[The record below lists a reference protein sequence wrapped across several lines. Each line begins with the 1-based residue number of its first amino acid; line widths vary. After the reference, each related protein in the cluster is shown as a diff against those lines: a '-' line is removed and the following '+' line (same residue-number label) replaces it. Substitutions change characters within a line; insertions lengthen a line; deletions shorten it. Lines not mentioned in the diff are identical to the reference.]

1 MLFRSGPR
9 LLRRGRT
16 PAALAALVEG
26 GQRFNGAAA
35 VTPRKVRYREGK
47 DRNRAS
53 LQWGRGCYAAEGAT
67 ADTAPCSRPDSFNGA
82 AAVTPRKEKPVK
94 LELSRAV
101 RFNGAAA
108 VTPRKGMEAAAGGA
122 MLTHASMGPRLLRRG
137 RRSTRTMRRT
147 TRSMRFNGAAAVTPR
162 KAPPRRAAPRA
173 PGRFNGAAA
182 VTPRK
187 AYPRSR
193 SVPTNRWL
201 QWGRGCYAAEGSGR
215 TFAAASAG

>member
-1 MLFRSGPR
+1 MGPRLLRRGRLEGEYGALRPFAPASMGPRLLRRGRARSGWASCCCRRSASMGPR

-147 TRSMRFNGAAAVTPR
+147 MI
-162 KAPPRRAAPRA
+162 
-173 PGRFNGAAA
+173 
-182 VTPRK
+182 
-187 AYPRSR
+187 
-193 SVPTNRWL
+193 
-201 QWGRGCYAAEGSGR
+201 
-215 TFAAASAG
+215 